1 MSDSPSKKAIDQI
14 RSDFFS
20 ADEQVVLHALQR
32 CREQGNRSLL
42 EPLIALYAR
51 TDSQTVRQEAADM
64 LNSVKV
70 DQAEEVFMDA
80 ALNPDMLGVRRDIL
94 SFMWNSGVQPV
105 GWLKDL
111 TNIALTGTLE
121 EVIECITLVESMD
134 DEFPEE
140 QVMDSAQQVRLYL
153 AQAPADEKSKLLA
166 AYLGVL
172 GQLGQF

>member
-1 MSDSPSKKAIDQI
+1 
-14 RSDFFS
+14 
-20 ADEQVVLHALQR
+20 
-32 CREQGNRSLL
+32 
-42 EPLIALYAR
+42 
-51 TDSQTVRQEAADM
+51 
-64 LNSVKV
+64 
-70 DQAEEVFMDA
+70 
-80 ALNPDMLGVRRDIL
+80 
-94 SFMWNSGVQPV
+94 WNSGVQPV
-105 GWLKDL
+105 GWLTDL

-140 QVMDSAQQVRLYL
+140 QVMDCAQQVRLYL